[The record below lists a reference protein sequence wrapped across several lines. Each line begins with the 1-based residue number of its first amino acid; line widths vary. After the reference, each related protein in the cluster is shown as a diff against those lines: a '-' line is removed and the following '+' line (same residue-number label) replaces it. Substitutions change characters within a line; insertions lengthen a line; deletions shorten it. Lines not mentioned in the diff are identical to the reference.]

1 MQRLNE
7 LLTYNPK
14 NGEVRVRKSN
24 KLLQADH
31 DGLVY
36 VFDSQSKPK
45 SVKYK
50 LDKLAFYF
58 LTGSFP
64 SESQK
69 ILHKN
74 LDESDN
80 RATNLAVVSR
90 GVFNKINEAVKNL
103 DYGIKLV
110 NHPTDQLSYIVL
122 WYESGVERS
131 RVIQDVVIAKR
142 MKTRLQL
149 KFSKFLTKYC
159 IFE

>member
-36 VFDSQSKPK
+36 VFDSQSQPK

-58 LTGSFP
+58 LTGEFP
-64 SESQK
+64 SENQK
-69 ILHKN
+69 VLHKN
-74 LDESDN
+74 LDTTDN

-90 GVFNKINEAVKNL
+90 GVFNKINEAVRNL
-103 DYGIKLV
+103 DYGIRLV
-110 NHPTDQLSYIVL
+110 SHPTDQLSYILL
-122 WYESGVERS
+122 WFEGGIERS
-131 RVIQDVVIAKR
+131 RVVQDIVVAKR
-142 MKTRLQL
+142 LKTRLQL
-149 KFSKFLTKYC
+149 RFSKFLTKYC